1 MPSIDYIMPAK
12 HLRDYVS
19 VYYVVE
25 FKEESFED
33 IERAAL
39 AQLRFSLHGGGTV
52 HFARGKSYPMSGVSI
67 VGPTSTAIRYVTNS
81 PYRMFGMGLL
91 PAGWGLLTD
100 TPANTVRDSVVEA
113 DSIIKGVS
121 AYMPQ
126 LQAMSQ
132 SADMAKLADEVLTPL
147 VADAKPELLAFTSI
161 IDTWLASNTSPE
173 LDDLRGMT
181 GLSTRQLA
189 RKVNHFYGTP
199 PKYLSRKY
207 RALRAARILAEND
220 EDDHDY
226 LYDAFYDQ
234 SHMIRELKLFTGTT
248 PAKLGSNFSLL
259 APLID
264 KRSKFA
270 NEISP
275 LTSKT

>member
-1 MPSIDYIMPAK
+1 MPTIDYIMPAK

-25 FKEESFED
+25 VKQAFED

-39 AQLRFSLHGGGTV
+39 AQLRFSLNGGGTV
-52 HFARGKSYPMSGVSI
+52 HFAGKRQYELRGVSVI
-67 VGPTSTAIRYVTNS
+67 GPTSTAIRYVCDG

-91 PAGWGLLTD
+91 PAGWGLLTE
-100 TPANTVRDSVVEA
+100 TPANNVRDSIVPA
-113 DSIIKGVS
+113 NSIIAGVDG
-121 AYMPQ
+121 YMGP
-126 LQAMSQ
+126 LQSMSDA
-132 SADMAKLADEVLTPL
+132 ADMAVLADSVLEPL
-147 VADAKPELLAFTSI
+147 VAEARPDILDFTRQV
-161 IDTWLASNTSPE
+161 DHWLAANTSPE
-173 LDDLRGMT
+173 IADLQAIT

-189 RKVNHFYGTP
+189 RKVNHFYGMP

-207 RALRAARILAEND
+207 RALRAARILTENK
-220 EDDHDY
+220 EEDHDY

-234 SHMIRELKLFTGTT
+234 SHMIRELKLFTGIT
-248 PAKLGSNFSLL
+248 PAKLGSNFSSL
-259 APLID
+259 AALID

-270 NEISP
+270 DKISP

>member
-1 MPSIDYIMPAK
+1 MPSIDYIMPAE

-25 FKEESFED
+25 FTHGFED

-39 AQLRFSLHGGGTV
+39 AQLRFSLDGGGTV
-52 HFARGKSYPMSGVSI
+52 HFARGRTFELRGVSVI
-67 VGPTSTAIRYVTNS
+67 GPTSTAIRYVCDG

-91 PAGWGLLTD
+91 PAGWGLLTE
-100 TPANTVRDSVVEA
+100 TPANSVRDSIVPANAIIPGVDDYMGQLQSMSHVSEMAVLA
-113 DSIIKGVS
+113 DS
-121 AYMPQ
+121 
-126 LQAMSQ
+126 
-132 SADMAKLADEVLTPL
+132 VLEPL
-147 VADAKPELLAFTSI
+147 IAEARPDILDFTRQV
-161 IDTWLASNTSPE
+161 DHWLAANTSPE
-173 LDDLRGMT
+173 IADLQSIT

-189 RKVNHFYGTP
+189 RKVNHFYGMP

-207 RALRAARILAEND
+207 RALRAARILAENVQ
-220 EDDHDY
+220 EDHDY

-248 PAKLGSNFSLL
+248 PAKLGSDFSLL

-264 KRSKFA
+264 KRSKFVDK
-270 NEISP
+270 ISP
-275 LTSKT
+275 LTAKT